1 MLGLLMARAGV
12 DVVVLEKH
20 GDFMRD
26 FRGDTIHPSTLLVMH
41 ELGLLEPFLALPHE
55 KVQHLSA
62 QIGSET
68 LTLADFSHLPGPCR
82 FMAFMPQWDFLD
94 FLADE
99 ACRSPL
105 FTLRMNASV
114 TGLVEDGTRISGVM
128 ARTPSGPLQVRAR
141 VVIAADGRNSVARTA
156 AGLEV
161 EDVGAPIDVLW
172 FSLPRRPDDRADTFG
187 SLDGG
192 KLLILINRGEYWQCG
207 FVIEKGTLEQRRRA
221 GLAVFRDE
229 IAALQPR
236 LADRVGLITSWD
248 DVKLL
253 PVTVDRLRKWWRPGL
268 LCIGDAAHAMSPV
281 GGVGVN
287 LAIQDAVA
295 TANILAPHLR
305 AGMQDDDDLAAVQ
318 RRREWPMRATQH
330 LQGIIQNQILN
341 RPPEGLPTR
350 LPLSMRLI
358 AKLPLLRRLPAR
370 LFGLGVRPE
379 HVQHRAP

>member
-1 MLGLLMARAGV
+1 
-12 DVVVLEKH
+12 
-20 GDFMRD
+20 
-26 FRGDTIHPSTLLVMH
+26 
-41 ELGLLEPFLALPHE
+41 
-55 KVQHLSA
+55 
-62 QIGSET
+62 
-68 LTLADFSHLPGPCR
+68 
-82 FMAFMPQWDFLD
+82 
-94 FLADE
+94 
-99 ACRSPL
+99 
-105 FTLRMNASV
+105 
-114 TGLVEDGTRISGVM
+114 
-128 ARTPSGPLQVRAR
+128 

-350 LPLSMRLI
+350 LPLSVRLI
-358 AKLPLLRRLPAR
+358 AKLPILRRLPAR